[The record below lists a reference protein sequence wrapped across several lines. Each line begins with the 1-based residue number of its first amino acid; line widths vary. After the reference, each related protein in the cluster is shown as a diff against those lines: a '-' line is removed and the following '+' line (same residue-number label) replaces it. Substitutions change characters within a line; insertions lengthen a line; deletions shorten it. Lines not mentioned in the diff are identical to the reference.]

1 MENKGVEEFSEEDP
15 EASYVAERQKL
26 DTTALIIDFNV
37 LDELDA
43 FEAKREYVDYL
54 NSIEE
59 ELPNHGKADA
69 NPKAAYATN
78 RDLRTELLKRL
89 SKSKQETFSEFAKEY
104 PIEVLGLKLI
114 DNSTVVT
121 ANKHKINYKAT
132 YLGIMDCLLD
142 RSQSLKTQ
150 KDILEKVKFTTGI
163 HELTANLWTRP
174 LRRYTFALL
183 NKRIS
188 DEGLKI
194 SLVNCK
200 TLSDVRKRVQA
211 YFTSLNGELKL
222 KAEVVIAGNKLVV
235 NGTTYPITSNGSGT
249 SEYKRIRVSVGE
261 KRQWIRLDALEALL
275 ATKSK

>member
-15 EASYVAERQKL
+15 EPSYVAERQKL

-43 FEAKREYVDYL
+43 FEAKHEYVDYL
-54 NSIEE
+54 NSIED
-59 ELPNHGKADA
+59 ELPNHGQADTD
-69 NPKAAYATN
+69 PQAAYATN
-78 RDLRTELLKRL
+78 RDLRAELRSRV
-89 SKSKQETFSEFAKEY
+89 SKAQQQALLEFSKEY
-104 PIEVLGLKLI
+104 PVESSQLKLI
-114 DNSTVVT
+114 ANATVVT
-121 ANKHKINYKAT
+121 ANKNRINYKAT
-132 YLGIMDCLLD
+132 YLAIMDCLLD
-142 RSQSLKTQ
+142 RGQTLKTQ
-150 KDILEKVKFTTGI
+150 KDILERVKFITGI
-163 HELTANLWTRP
+163 HELTANLWTRTF
-174 LRRYTFALL
+174 RSYTFTLL

-222 KAEVVIAGNKLVV
+222 KAELVIAGSKLVV
-235 NGTTYPITSNGSGT
+235 NGTTYPITLSGSGT
-249 SEYKRIRVSVGE
+249 SEYKRIRVNVGD

-275 ATKSK
+275 DTKNK